1 MVGRRRLLRRCRGS
15 VAQAERVQMGGGGR
29 WLLKSI
35 PGGLEHRDGG
45 VVKKAKNLNH
55 DMMDGR
61 KKEKRNE
68 RQAGK
73 NERNERKK
81 ENMEEGRNKRI
92 YKERVK

>member
-45 VVKKAKNLNH
+45 VVKIAKNLNH

-61 KKEKRNE
+61 KKRKGMKDRQEKMRE
-68 RQAGK
+68 MRG
-73 NERNERKK
+73 RKK
-81 ENMEEGRNKRI
+81 IWRKGETKGFIK
-92 YKERVK
+92 KE